1 MRKWFAGIV
10 TIAVVAAVSVEA
22 DAQDVRIGVINLQRA
37 LNESNAGKEAKKRF
51 KEQLDRLQRDLE
63 RQKSQVDSLKDQ
75 LAKKALVMKGEERRN
90 LEKDYQRKLREFE
103 RAYEDS
109 QADLQAKDA
118 ELTQDLLKVLQGVIQ
133 DYGRRGG
140 YTVILEQA
148 GGALVYGAA
157 HIDVTDA
164 IIAEYNQRR

>member
-1 MRKWFAGIV
+1 MRIAIV
-10 TIAVVAAVSVEA
+10 AALAVVASLAAGTGAS
-22 DAQDVRIGVINLQRA
+22 AQDLRIGTINLQRA
-37 LNESNAGKEAKKRF
+37 LNESTAGKNAKVRF

-63 RQKSQVDSLKDQ
+63 KQKNEVDSLKDQ
-75 LAKKALVMKGEERRN
+75 LAKKALVMKEEERRG
-90 LEKDYQRKLREFE
+90 LEQEYQRKLREFE

-109 QADLQAKDA
+109 QGELQQRDA
-118 ELTQDLLKVLQGVIQ
+118 ELTRELVAELQSIIQ

-148 GGALVYGAA
+148 GGAMLYGAP

-164 IIAEYNQRR
+164 IIAEFNQKR